1 MAQAHKLSTI
11 TEDFLLDEVRRYM
24 RRHTSDPLLCWY
36 SIDGTPLKT
45 RQRWTMDREH
55 MVVRRSGRS
64 NKDYAVQ
71 RIFVKAQGDR
81 ACSFF
86 IAPRILEDKSSWS
99 SLQCFRDMTP
109 LPSSNGHEGLV
120 LIIVMADRALLSSIA
135 RQVWQFLECETLVL
149 ESNSGSEHALA
160 RASQRLFVFRMLWSR
175 LPWFFQTFL
184 GELFRGQDL
193 DEAHIHSHGI
203 SEECLRHPSQECLG
217 LVALGCRVA

>member
-1 MAQAHKLSTI
+1 MAQAHTLSTI
-11 TEDFLLDEVRRYM
+11 AEDFLLDDVRRYM
-24 RRHTSDPLLCWY
+24 RRHSGDPLLCWY

-45 RQRWTMDREH
+45 RQRWTLDWEH
-55 MVVRRSGRS
+55 MVVRRLGRS
-64 NKDYAVQ
+64 SKGYAVQ

-81 ACSFF
+81 ACLF
-86 IAPRILEDKSSWS
+86 IALGIREDKSSWS
-99 SLQCFRDMTP
+99 SLQCFQDMMP
-109 LPSSNGHEGLV
+109 LPSSDGHEGLV

-203 SEECLRHPSQECLG
+203 SEECLRHPSQECFG
-217 LVALGCRVA
+217 LVALGCRVS